1 MSLSKSLTI
10 LDIHP
15 TGFLSVWFG
24 KGPITW
30 LKIIRKIIVLTKTV
44 FAINF
49 FYSYRIKTE
58 RNNNFK
64 FLGLFSRLSWSERK
78 KWVTWILINKYRT
91 FRKWRQLQNKRTL
104 DCLDFCPKYQAY
116 RVCNRYTRFS
126 RKWKWHWKW
135 NTRYIKRYAWYTKS
149 EKLMY

>member
-15 TGFLSVWFG
+15 AGFLSVWFG
-24 KGPITW
+24 KGPITQ
-30 LKIIRKIIVLTKTV
+30 LKIVRKIIVLIKTV

-64 FLGLFSRLSWSERK
+64 FLGLFSRLS
-78 KWVTWILINKYRT
+78 
-91 FRKWRQLQNKRTL
+91 
-104 DCLDFCPKYQAY
+104 
-116 RVCNRYTRFS
+116 
-126 RKWKWHWKW
+126 
-135 NTRYIKRYAWYTKS
+135 
-149 EKLMY
+149 